1 MKKKILVIILIIL
14 LVGGA
19 FVVGRQVG
27 LNTEE
32 SKTVTVITEETVSN
46 HDIKKTLTGSGQVS
60 AKTTEKLELTT
71 TKYFEAM
78 CVEEDDTVLEGENI
92 LEYTNGTYLTAPY
105 DLVIKS
111 INVPDTEEKCTSSN
125 YIEVSDLTTLQTTIQ
140 VSENEIGEVEKGQ
153 EVEITLTADETKNY
167 TGTIT
172 KIDSIGSYSSSGTT
186 FSATVEFEN
195 DGNVK
200 IGMSLSCTVILEEE
214 KDVICVPIE
223 AVYENDAGEEYVNK
237 INDDGTVEEVII
249 ETGIADDSY
258 VQVVSGLNLN
268 DKVQIIT
275 ETTES
280 TTTSSDTSSAFGSF
294 DQGMSGSFGGD
305 MQGGDMKGGTD
316 SMKGDKGGF
325 SGGNGG
331 EMPSGGG
338 MPSGNK

>member
-1 MKKKILVIILIIL
+1 MKKKILIIILIIL

-19 FVVGRQVG
+19 FFVGRQVG

-32 SKTVTVITEETVSN
+32 SKTKTVITEEVVSN

-111 INVPDTEEKCTSSN
+111 INVPDTESKCTSSN
-125 YIEVSDLTTLQTTIQ
+125 YIEVADLTTLQTTISI
-140 VSENEIGEVEKGQ
+140 SENEIGEVEKGQ
-153 EVEITLTADETKNY
+153 EVEITLTADETKTY

-172 KIDSIGSYSSSGTT
+172 KIDSVGNYSSSGTT

-195 DGNVK
+195 DGDVK
-200 IGMSLSCTVILEEE
+200 LGMSLSCTVILEEE

-223 AVYENDAGEEYVNK
+223 AVYENDNGEEYVNK
-237 INDDGTVEEVII
+237 INDDGTVEETII
-249 ETGIADDSY
+249 ETGISDDSY
-258 VQVVSGLNLN
+258 VQVVSGLELN
-268 DKVQIIT
+268 DKVQIVTEIT
-275 ETTES
+275 ESS
-280 TTTSSDTSSAFGSF
+280 TTNSSSQSGLSGFDGSMQGGGDMNFGG
-294 DQGMSGSFGGD
+294 GMQGGD
-305 MQGGDMKGGTD
+305 MQGGKSD
-316 SMKGDKGGF
+316 F
-325 SGGNGG
+325 SGGKGGG

-338 MPSGNK
+338 MPSGNQ